1 MIVNPQLFNYRLIIG
16 SLVMVITAL
25 TLYGFTSQKSIEKQH
40 QFLEQEKKLV
50 ESELSQIIER
60 YDDISTYNDLI
71 SAQLEDAKIAYQS
84 TLDSLNFMRSELSTL
99 TKSKQQLVTLRVK
112 NKILFRHTDSL
123 NQINDD
129 LNKRKDLINS
139 QLQKKRLENSNLI
152 DLNKSLNRRL
162 EKGVLLSANSFKANS
177 FERVLGKKKASSKA
191 KRVKTIE
198 VCFILAGN
206 TLAKSGEKD
215 IYIQVVN
222 PKNNVLADKGSVNFG
237 ASNLIYSAKKVVD
250 YNNEG
255 MEVCLDIEADKN
267 DIPLQ
272 IGNYYIS
279 IFHENNKLGS
289 TSIILE

>member
-1 MIVNPQLFNYRLIIG
+1 
-16 SLVMVITAL
+16 MVITAL

-71 SAQLEDAKIAYQS
+71 SVQLEDAKIAYQS

-139 QLQKKRLENSNLI
+139 QLQKK
-152 DLNKSLNRRL
+152 
-162 EKGVLLSANSFKANS
+162 
-177 FERVLGKKKASSKA
+177 
-191 KRVKTIE
+191 T
-198 VCFILAGN
+198 
-206 TLAKSGEKD
+206 T
-215 IYIQVVN
+215 
-222 PKNNVLADKGSVNFG
+222 
-237 ASNLIYSAKKVVD
+237 
-250 YNNEG
+250 
-255 MEVCLDIEADKN
+255 
-267 DIPLQ
+267 
-272 IGNYYIS
+272 
-279 IFHENNKLGS
+279 
-289 TSIILE
+289 

>member
-16 SLVMVITAL
+16 TLVVVITAV
-25 TLYGFTSQKSIEKQH
+25 TVYGFTSHKSIEKQY

-60 YDDISTYNDLI
+60 YDDISTYNDLV
-71 SAQLEDAKIAYQS
+71 SVQLEVTKKAYRLTS
-84 TLDSLNFMRSELSTL
+84 DSLNSMKSKLSII
-99 TKSKQQLVTLRVK
+99 TKSKQQLVTLQDK
-112 NKILFRHTDSL
+112 NKILFIQKDSI

-129 LNKRKDLINS
+129 LEKENHLINR
-139 QLQKKRLENSNLI
+139 QLQNKKLENSSLNN
-152 DLNKSLNRRL
+152 LNKNLNIRL
-162 EKGVLLSANSFKANS
+162 EKGAILLGNSFKANS

-198 VCFILAGN
+198 VCFILAEN
-206 TLAKSGEKD
+206 TLAKSGKKD

-222 PKNNVLADKGSVNFG
+222 PKNNVIADKGAVNFG

-250 YNNEG
+250 YNIKG
-255 MEVCLDIEADKN
+255 MEVCLDIEADVN

-272 IGNYYIS
+272 SGNYYIS